1 MVGHLSSAAT
11 QIEDIKLNEVK
22 EKIISKIKLEYGKEV
37 ESMKIILLEDIKGR
51 GRKDEV
57 IEVAGGFGQYLLNQ
71 NKALIASEENLEKIK
86 KKIQII
92 AEEKR
97 KHNDLLNKIK
107 KDIDQ
112 KNITIVAKFGEG
124 GKLFG
129 AITNKNIV
137 DEFDKTHGIT
147 IDKKKIHVSSE
158 INSVG
163 IYNVN
168 VKLSKDIMASF
179 DLKIVDQKG

>member
-1 MVGHLSSAAT
+1 M
-11 QIEDIKLNEVK
+11 
-22 EKIISKIKLEYGKEV
+22 
-37 ESMKIILLEDIKGR
+37 
-51 GRKDEV
+51 
-57 IEVAGGFGQYLLNQ
+57 
-71 NKALIASEENLEKIK
+71 
-86 KKIQII
+86 
-92 AEEKR
+92 
-97 KHNDLLNKIK
+97 LNKIK

-168 VKLSKDIMASF
+168 VKLSKDIIASF

>member
-1 MVGHLSSAAT
+1 M
-11 QIEDIKLNEVK
+11 
-22 EKIISKIKLEYGKEV
+22 
-37 ESMKIILLEDIKGR
+37 
-51 GRKDEV
+51 
-57 IEVAGGFGQYLLNQ
+57 AGGFGQYLLNQ

>member
-1 MVGHLSSAAT
+1 MSNNR
-11 QIEDIKLNEVK
+11 LNG
-22 EKIISKIKLEYGKEV
+22 LA
-37 ESMKIILLEDIKGR
+37 M
-51 GRKDEV
+51 
-57 IEVAGGFGQYLLNQ
+57 
-71 NKALIASEENLEKIK
+71 
-86 KKIQII
+86 
-92 AEEKR
+92 
-97 KHNDLLNKIK
+97 
-107 KDIDQ
+107 
-112 KNITIVAKFGEG
+112 
-124 GKLFG
+124 LF
-129 AITNKNIV
+129 AHTERSNPVTLDMENIV